1 MNDTTQPRHGRR
13 HAWRPALLRSAAA
26 GMASLGLTF
35 MLCHSPGAQTLDR
48 PSISVARIIA
58 AQPSAQ
64 VAFPIRVAQAPRDSF
79 ARVRG
84 LPRTAALSEGHS
96 IGAGAWAVPLNALPT
111 LTITL
116 PSTAAGRAD
125 VQVALVGPDGSVLAE
140 TKCVLDIATAVP
152 MSAPAVVREMSSE
165 DRKRAF
171 QLLQKGDDL
180 LSQGLVA
187 PARQIYER
195 AAELGLA
202 QAAMAL
208 GATYDAA
215 ELNQPHLR
223 NVLPDQAEARRW
235 YERANAMGAAEAAAR
250 LQRLGAR

>member
-1 MNDTTQPRHGRR
+1 
-13 HAWRPALLRSAAA
+13 
-26 GMASLGLTF
+26 
-35 MLCHSPGAQTLDR
+35 
-48 PSISVARIIA
+48 
-58 AQPSAQ
+58 
-64 VAFPIRVAQAPRDSF
+64 VAFPIRVGQAPRNSF

-96 IGAGAWAVPLNALPT
+96 IGAGAWAVPLDALPT

-116 PSTAAGRAD
+116 PSMEAGRAD
-125 VQVALVGPDGSVLAE
+125 VQVSLVAADGSVLAE
-140 TKCVLDIATAVP
+140 TRCVLDIAAVAVP
-152 MSAPAVVREMSSE
+152 APAPTPGPAPGPAASPD
-165 DRKRAF
+165 DRKRAL
-171 QLLQKGDDL
+171 QLLQKGNEL
-180 LSQGLVA
+180 LAQGLVA

-215 ELNQPHLR
+215 ELDKPHLR
-223 NVLPDQAEARRW
+223 NVLPDAAEAKRW
-235 YERANAMGAAEAAAR
+235 YERARTMGAADAATR